1 MDQDA
6 RHISGHARPT
16 FSSGIRMCKLWYAL
30 LGAIPRLL
38 FARAPVVQHIS
49 GQVRSSLGPLYYF
62 CGRPRLLFAFPPG
75 GPVYSATLPIYF
87 FCSEIRMCNL
97 GSALRRTKSRLLFD
111 RAPGSPIY
119 IRAGHIYVITGS
131 AGVIWVHFTLRQDSF
146 TFRQGARRSD
156 LFPRRS
162 DLLCF

>member
-1 MDQDA
+1 MPDTFQGMHVLRFFLGSA
-6 RHISGHARPT
+6 CASYGMLYSVPYLVCFSLVHSWSNIFQGRSG
-16 FSSGIRMCKLWYAL
+16 LVW
-30 LGAIPRLL
+30 
-38 FARAPVVQHIS
+38 
-49 GQVRSSLGPLYYF
+49 GPLYYL

-75 GPVYSATLPIYF
+75 GPVYYATLPIYF
-87 FCSEIRMCNL
+87 FSSEIRMCNL
-97 GSALRRTKSRLLFD
+97 GSALRRTKSRLLID

-119 IRAGHIYVITGS
+119 IRAAHIYVITGS